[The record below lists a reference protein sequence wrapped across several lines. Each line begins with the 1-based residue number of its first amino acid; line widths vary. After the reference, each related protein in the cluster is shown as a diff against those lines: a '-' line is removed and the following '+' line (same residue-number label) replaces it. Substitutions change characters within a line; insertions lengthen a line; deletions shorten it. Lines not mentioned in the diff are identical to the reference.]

1 MILGLKTP
9 FTLYFSLFSA
19 NLTWETGSIST
30 ASATRQS
37 EACGDFPP
45 ARKQRR
51 IGRVV
56 VLALGL

>member
-37 EACGDFPP
+37 AKRGDFLKTRELP
-45 ARKQRR
+45 R
-51 IGRVV
+51 IGGVV